1 MDRQIPTGQDKVAA
15 NMTIVWFRHEKH
27 KQESDKDRNKNRERY
42 RGLIRGKKG
51 TGGKRGDE
59 VVRRRQGTAG
69 GKRGRKGNLITTS
82 RGRQGEGKGQK
93 QDTT

>member
-1 MDRQIPTGQDKVAA
+1 M
-15 NMTIVWFRHEKH
+15 KH
-27 KQESDKDRNKNRERY
+27 NKQESDKDRNKNRERY

-69 GKRGRKGNLITTS
+69 GKRGRKGNLKRPAGGDRVKRKDRNKTQHDNT
-82 RGRQGEGKGQK
+82 
-93 QDTT
+93 